1 LIPYKK
7 QPKKTPILSI
17 TVAVFALAVQAGNEK
32 ACSDKGN
39 SSCCASVK
47 AEQTKAE
54 NPASKSAKAP
64 YTAKSA
70 SKEAASKRPL
80 QSPKAFADAR

>member
-1 LIPYKK
+1 M
-7 QPKKTPILSI
+7 KTLILST
-17 TVAVFALAVQAGNEK
+17 TVAILALAVQAGNEK
-32 ACSDKGN
+32 ACSDKGD

-54 NPASKSAKAP
+54 CPASKSTKATRP
-64 YTAKSA
+64 SAAKSP